1 MAPPRVETKK
11 FSKERSKK
19 KPNKKDSKSSLP
31 STAIAVALTAF
42 IAICVAV
49 YYKNG
54 SQIEQKENNHKASMG
69 DNRKSAG
76 TANNKRAEA
85 NTDFKI
91 LPRLDGVKVGDRNSC
106 SKLKI

>member
-11 FSKERSKK
+11 FSKEKSKK
-19 KPNKKDSKSSLP
+19 KPTKKDSKSSLP

-42 IAICVAV
+42 IAISVAV

-54 SQIEQKENNHKASMG
+54 SQIEQKENKASMG

-91 LPRLDGVKVGDRNSC
+91 LPRLDGVKVGERNSC
-106 SKLKI
+106 SKLNI

>member
-11 FSKERSKK
+11 FSKEKSKK
-19 KPNKKDSKSSLP
+19 KPTKKDSKSSLP

-54 SQIEQKENNHKASMG
+54 SQIEQKQNKAPMG
-69 DNRKSAG
+69 DDQKSAG
-76 TANNKRAEA
+76 TANNKRTEA

-91 LPRLDGVKVGDRNSC
+91 LPRLDGVKVGKTNSC
-106 SKLKI
+106 NK